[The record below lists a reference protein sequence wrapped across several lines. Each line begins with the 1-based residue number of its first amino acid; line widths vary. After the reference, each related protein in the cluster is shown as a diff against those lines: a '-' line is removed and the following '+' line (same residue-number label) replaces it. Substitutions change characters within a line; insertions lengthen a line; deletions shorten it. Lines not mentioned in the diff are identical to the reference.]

1 MEMLQALK
9 NDYPKDYRVYK
20 WLAFVQGEL
29 DLQNGAS
36 YTKTLDITKRLL
48 NSIVQSRHPACM
60 TRRWMTGPHGTEQLA
75 VKEVEKMTVGQI
87 MVVCGICLVLVAVL
101 LAVVGSVLLHKKK
114 KMVLLE
120 IEHEYR

>member
-1 MEMLQALK
+1 
-9 NDYPKDYRVYK
+9 
-20 WLAFVQGEL
+20 
-29 DLQNGAS
+29 
-36 YTKTLDITKRLL
+36 
-48 NSIVQSRHPACM
+48 M
-60 TRRWMTGPHGTEQLA
+60 TRRWMSWTAWHGTTGS
-75 VKEVEKMTVGQI
+75 KEVEKMTVGQI

>member
-1 MEMLQALK
+1 
-9 NDYPKDYRVYK
+9 
-20 WLAFVQGEL
+20 
-29 DLQNGAS
+29 
-36 YTKTLDITKRLL
+36 
-48 NSIVQSRHPACM
+48 M
-60 TRRWMTGPHGTEQLA
+60 TRRWMSWTAWHGTTGSKRGGE
-75 VKEVEKMTVGQI
+75 MTVGQI